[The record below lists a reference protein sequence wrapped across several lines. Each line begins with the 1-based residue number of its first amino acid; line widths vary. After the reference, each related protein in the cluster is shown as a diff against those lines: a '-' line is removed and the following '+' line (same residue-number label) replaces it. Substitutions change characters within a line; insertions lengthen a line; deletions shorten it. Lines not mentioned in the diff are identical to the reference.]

1 MKHETK
7 KKVKELMEKKKFD
20 ERPSVSTLNDLD
32 IEKAINFMR
41 DNADKLAEAS
51 AKRKYMEE
59 YRKSLKALL
68 MKKFIDAPISAQERE
83 AYAHEEYQKHVSA
96 LKTAIYQHE
105 RLLFLWKSA
114 EIKISAWQTKSSNHR
129 SLGI

>member
-1 MKHETK
+1 MKIKTK
-7 KKVKELMEKKKFD
+7 REVIKAMSEKKLD

-41 DNADKLAEAS
+41 DNADNLAEAS

-59 YRKSLKALL
+59 YRKSLKSLL
-68 MKKFIDAPISAQERE
+68 MKKFIESPISAQERE
-83 AYAHEEYQKHVSA
+83 AYAHQDYQDHIKA
-96 LKTAIYQHE
+96 LQTAIYQHE